1 MRDELFS
8 ELVESVKEGGAILQ
22 GEADPS
28 RQVAFEAPNVAEI
41 REEYGL
47 SQTKFAALLGI
58 SVRTLQNWEQGR
70 RHPQGPARILLR
82 VAAKHPRAVLDS
94 VKWRFCCAA
103 KMVTASVARE
113 SDAYRDSS
121 NRVLDTPPGNR
132 THALVRFPAL

>member
-22 GEADPS
+22 GETDPS
-28 RQVAFEAPNVAEI
+28 CKIGFEAPNVAEI

-58 SVRTLQNWEQGR
+58 RVRTLQNSEQGR

-82 VAAKHPRAVLDS
+82 VAAKHPRPVLDS
-94 VKWRFCCAA
+94 LK
-103 KMVTASVARE
+103 
-113 SDAYRDSS
+113 
-121 NRVLDTPPGNR
+121 
-132 THALVRFPAL
+132 